1 MTSDPLD
8 GAPKGARELFGNLSK
23 VCHGFNND
31 DIIVAALN
39 IVINAV
45 RQNRARRIDA
55 AELYDGAV
63 TRGRHV
69 LLEEHYDAAG
79 RRRGVYPFHQVITP
93 EPVTNLSK
101 IKGV

>member
-1 MTSDPLD
+1 MTLDPLNS
-8 GAPKGARELFGNLSK
+8 APAGARELFGNLSK

-31 DIIVAALN
+31 DIIIAALN
-39 IVINAV
+39 LVINAV
-45 RQNRARRIDA
+45 RQNRARRDDA

-63 TRGRHV
+63 TRGRHI

-93 EPVTNLSK
+93 EPVKNLFK
-101 IKGV
+101 IKGM